1 MLAAIQ
7 SRASCCGVPARK
19 THPDPDPSL
28 RARAAPFSRKAPP
41 ATPHS
46 GRSPARTHA
55 KLPGIH
61 VEAPMGEPRP
71 PPDPVN
77 LRYLER
83 LARKDWLRNLQT
95 AYFMHR
101 VALHHARAKSHF
113 VRYFG
118 VASRNVHF
126 IEQTA
131 RALLDESIVNAAEA
145 ELLARIDASMREI
158 DRDTARAHALLQAEG
173 VTALPEYVQ
182 APLEVD
188 AKCTSPKLTR
198 YLELIVK
205 VDRLATLLE
214 ALRLAGTLGT
224 NAYDRQVAVAIK
236 RLVAVPRA
244 ALQIAAGLRK
254 RLPQQSA
261 PAAGGTASSSTSTPK
276 PAVMEGL
283 SAAGADAPHGADA
296 PARATEGA

>member
-1 MLAAIQ
+1 
-7 SRASCCGVPARK
+7 
-19 THPDPDPSL
+19 
-28 RARAAPFSRKAPP
+28 
-41 ATPHS
+41 
-46 GRSPARTHA
+46 
-55 KLPGIH
+55 
-61 VEAPMGEPRP
+61 MGELRP

-77 LRYLER
+77 RRYLTK

-95 AYFMHR
+95 AYFVHR
-101 VALHHARAKSHF
+101 VALRHARAKSHF

-126 IEQTA
+126 VEQTA
-131 RALLDESIVNAAEA
+131 RALLDEAIVDAAEA

-158 DRDTARAHALLQAEG
+158 DRETARAHALLQAEG

-182 APLEVD
+182 APLEVE

-214 ALRLAGTLGT
+214 ALRLAGTIGT
-224 NAYDRQVAVAIK
+224 NAYDRQVAVAVR

-254 RLPQQSA
+254 RLPLQNHTV
-261 PAAGGTASSSTSTPK
+261 AAGTPAPPATSSATRAPEAPIDANS
-276 PAVMEGL
+276 E
-283 SAAGADAPHGADA
+283 AGARASAL
-296 PARATEGA
+296 ARAAESA